1 VCRAF
6 TLILVVSDSSSL
18 AASAGYRALISSA
31 IQSISHLF
39 TFSSSNVFPKKCQ
52 PSFLVMLNNSCHV
65 MGRISLMDVVRY
77 IGPIAI

>member
-31 IQSISHLF
+31 SLVN
-39 TFSSSNVFPKKCQ
+39 FSSVYF
-52 PSFLVMLNNSCHV
+52 FLFQCFSQEMPAFVS
-65 MGRISLMDVVRY
+65 GDVE
-77 IGPIAI
+77 